1 MNVDP
6 IADFLTRIR
15 NGAQMQHAQ
24 VVMPSSRIKVDMAR
38 ILQDAGFIQGFE
50 VIKQEGHRTDL
61 QIALK
66 YDRHGKSVISGLK
79 RISKRGRR
87 VYVGWR
93 DIRWV
98 RSGLGL
104 RILTTPQGLMTGQA
118 ARQAKLGG
126 EVLCEVW

>member
-1 MNVDP
+1 MNIDP

-15 NGAQMQHAQ
+15 NGAQMQHAE
-24 VVMPSSRIKVDMAR
+24 VTMPSSHIKVDMAR
-38 ILQDAGFIQGFE
+38 ILQDAGFIRSFQ
-50 VIKQEGHRTDL
+50 VIKQGPRTEL
-61 QIALK
+61 VIELK
-66 YDRHGKSVISGLK
+66 YDRQGRSVISGLK

-118 ARQAKLGG
+118 ARRAQIGG

>member
-15 NGAQMQHAQ
+15 NGTQMQHAQ
-24 VVMPSSRIKVDMAR
+24 VAMPSSNIKVDMAR
-38 ILQDAGFIQGFE
+38 ILQETGFIQGFQ
-50 VIKQEGHRTDL
+50 VMQRGHRTEL
-61 QIALK
+61 VIELK
-66 YDRHGKSVISGLK
+66 YDRHGQSVITGLK

>member
-1 MNVDP
+1 MTVDP

-24 VVMPSSRIKVDMAR
+24 IAMPSSRIKVDMAR
-38 ILQDAGFIQGFE
+38 ILQETGFIQGFE
-50 VIKQEGHRTDL
+50 VVREGHRTEL
-61 QIALK
+61 VLTLK
-66 YDRHGKSVISGLK
+66 YDRHGRSVISGLK